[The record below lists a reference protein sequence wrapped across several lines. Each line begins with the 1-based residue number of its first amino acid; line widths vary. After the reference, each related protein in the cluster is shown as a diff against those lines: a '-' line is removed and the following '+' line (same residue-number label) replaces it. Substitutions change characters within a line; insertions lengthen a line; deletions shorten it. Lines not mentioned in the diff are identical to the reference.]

1 MRKKFLIRKAY
12 QQHKAR
18 VHPSDLFKCP
28 LCKRKFKQKHCMEM
42 QKKNERCKIDLKPW
56 DQLTQMNAKR
66 YRLNLV
72 IQEITRSDA
81 HTNKNRNACLYKS
94 LIAMSEKEK
103 DMFQDMLDDKLNTS
117 REKTG
122 KKPMTV
128 EDVMIFSKGSM
139 AGLGVSIL
147 WG

>member
-1 MRKKFLIRKAY
+1 
-12 QQHKAR
+12 
-18 VHPSDLFKCP
+18 
-28 LCKRKFKQKHCMEM
+28 MEM

-56 DQLTQMNAKR
+56 DQLTQMNANR

-72 IQEITRSDA
+72 IQEITRSDG

-128 EDVMIFSKGSM
+128 EDVMIFSKG
-139 AGLGVSIL
+139 
-147 WG
+147 